1 MRQEN
6 SKAKALDRPPWAKR
20 LTDSR
25 KLTGMGPSEFSR
37 KIGLSQQRYSNYERG
52 EREPNI
58 SAWQR
63 IISYLPVDLDFI
75 IIGQS
80 GPMDS
85 DKNNT

>member
-1 MRQEN
+1 MRGEATRTKT
-6 SKAKALDRPPWAKR
+6 SDRPSWAKR
-20 LTDSR
+20 LTDAR

-63 IISYLPVDLDFI
+63 IVSHLPVDLNFI

-80 GPMDS
+80 GIGERS
-85 DKNNT
+85 KNNS

>member
-1 MRQEN
+1 MREET
-6 SKAKALDRPPWAKR
+6 SKAKTPDRPSWAKR
-20 LTDSR
+20 LTDAR

-80 GPMDS
+80 GPADRG
-85 DKNNT
+85 KNNN